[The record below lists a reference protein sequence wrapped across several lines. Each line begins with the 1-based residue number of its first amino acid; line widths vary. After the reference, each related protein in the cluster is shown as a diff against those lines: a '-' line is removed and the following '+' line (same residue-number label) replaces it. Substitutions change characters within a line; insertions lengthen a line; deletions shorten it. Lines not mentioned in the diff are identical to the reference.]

1 MKSLRDFGTKML
13 VAALAVTGIL
23 CSQDVLAQ
31 NKKMRA
37 ATVLYKEKA
46 NLSSSQREAL
56 EQVLLDFGITVE
68 KRIIDNKVNYA
79 RTLQGISEQ
88 DAVAALMQTGAV
100 EFAETDTLVFP
111 DFVPSD
117 PLNSQ
122 QWHHPV
128 IGSLEAWDVT
138 LGKRAVVVAS
148 CDTGVDA
155 THPDLKKSLLP
166 GYNAEDRART
176 NLIPINGHGTLTT
189 GAMSAATNNRVGV
202 SGVAGRVRILPIKVS
217 NAQDGGA
224 FVSTI
229 AHCIEY
235 AADYGA
241 SVVNLSYGGVAYIFT
256 IDSAAQYLRSK
267 GGTLVVAAGNDGAD
281 QSANPDFASLLVVG
295 ATEFSNTRA
304 IWSSYGLPIDI
315 AAPGESILTTTMG
328 GGYGA
333 ASGTSLATPLVSG
346 AVALIKSLNRKLTP
360 VEVEEFLLSSATP
373 LGGSSNHIEFGH
385 GLLNVAAAVNLA
397 AQSN

>member
-1 MKSLRDFGTKML
+1 M
-13 VAALAVTGIL
+13 VA
-23 CSQDVLAQ
+23 
-31 NKKMRA
+31 
-37 ATVLYKEKA
+37 
-46 NLSSSQREAL
+46 
-56 EQVLLDFGITVE
+56 
-68 KRIIDNKVNYA
+68 
-79 RTLQGISEQ
+79 
-88 DAVAALMQTGAV
+88 
-100 EFAETDTLVFP
+100 
-111 DFVPSD
+111 
-117 PLNSQ
+117 
-122 QWHHPV
+122 
-128 IGSLEAWDVT
+128 
-138 LGKRAVVVAS
+138 AS

-166 GYNAEDRART
+166 GYNAEDRAST
-176 NLIPINGHGTLTT
+176 NLLPINGHGTLTT
-189 GAMSAATNNRVGV
+189 GAMSAATNNKVGV
-202 SGVAGRVRILPIKVS
+202 SGVAGRVRILPIRVS

-235 AADYGA
+235 AADHGA
-241 SVVNLSYGGVAYIFT
+241 SVVNLSYGGVAYLFT

-281 QSANPDFASLLVVG
+281 QSANPDFASFVVVG

-304 IWSSYGLPIDI
+304 IWSNYGLPIDI

-360 VEVEEFLLSSATP
+360 AEVEEFLLSSATP